1 MIHHEIFHMIQS
13 SHRNYFDEELFS
25 NLNEPNFAYAEC
37 STCTDRLNLDLY
49 ENTKGFLTEYSKSI
63 PSEDMA
69 EIFSFLIIN
78 KSKMNEIIQE
88 DNILRNKVDLIKSG
102 LSKIDNNIL

>member
-1 MIHHEIFHMIQS
+1 
-13 SHRNYFDEELFS
+13 
-25 NLNEPNFAYAEC
+25 
-37 STCTDRLNLDLY
+37 
-49 ENTKGFLTEYSKSI
+49 
-63 PSEDMA
+63 MA
-69 EIFSFLIIN
+69 EIFSFLMIN

>member
-1 MIHHEIFHMIQS
+1 MERKKTYSEANFKIRCE
-13 SHRNYFDEELFS
+13 
-25 NLNEPNFAYAEC
+25 NLRPETIV
-37 STCTDRLNLDLY
+37 SKILDLY

-69 EIFSFLIIN
+69 EIFSFLMTN
-78 KSKMNEIIQE
+78 KSKVNEITQK
-88 DNILRNKVDLIKSG
+88 DNILKNKVELIKSG

>member
-1 MIHHEIFHMIQS
+1 MIHHEIFHMIQN
-13 SHRNYFDEELFS
+13 SHRNYFNEELFS
-25 NLNEPNFAYAEC
+25 KLNEPNFTYAEC
-37 STCTDRLNLDLY
+37 STCSDRLNLDLY

-69 EIFSFLIIN
+69 EIFSFLMTN
-78 KSKMNEIIQE
+78 KSKMNKIIQE
-88 DNILRNKVDLIKSG
+88 DNILKNKVELIKSG